1 MTLLKK
7 TEKKHRLRYWLNKFR
22 TQAKACKRENHIT
35 TRCDWFDALRSKHSL
50 RDCIATWKEN
60 VRKIK
65 LGKKFM
71 KRALAGIERNECGMA
86 FKKWKNVQSAD
97 IQMTYMEEA
106 DNMQSHIEGQ
116 SLQIENKKKEIEAV
130 KSGKV
135 AIIAKS
141 KNLSKKVMA
150 NYMCRMTQMSM
161 GRGFYT
167 WLENTRQVN

>member
-1 MTLLKK
+1 
-7 TEKKHRLRYWLNKFR
+7 
-22 TQAKACKRENHIT
+22 
-35 TRCDWFDALRSKHSL
+35 
-50 RDCIATWKEN
+50 
-60 VRKIK
+60 
-65 LGKKFM
+65 M